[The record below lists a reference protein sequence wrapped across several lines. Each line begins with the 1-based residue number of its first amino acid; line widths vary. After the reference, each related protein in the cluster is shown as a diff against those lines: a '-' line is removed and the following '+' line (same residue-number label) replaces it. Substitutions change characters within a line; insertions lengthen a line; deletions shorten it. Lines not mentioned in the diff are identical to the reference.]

1 MWLLVGDR
9 GKAEDLAQETLW
21 RLHRAWRRLD
31 DPRAADAYVWTC
43 LVRLAARAR
52 ARRWTGERPTPPD
65 QLAPLSNP
73 SATAEV
79 DDALVLRRALADLSE
94 DQRAVLVLRYYEGWS
109 EAEIAE
115 IVGCAPGTVKSRA
128 TRGLA
133 ALRAHPQLADLDDAS
148 APADAAVTGRTEP

>member
-1 MWLLVGDR
+1 MDPPPCLG
-9 GKAEDLAQETLW
+9 GASTTPGPPTPTCA
-21 RLHRAWRRLD
+21 RA
-31 DPRAADAYVWTC
+31 

-73 SATAEV
+73 SATVQV
-79 DDALVLRRALADLSE
+79 DDAVVLRRALADLSE

-115 IVGCAPGTVKSRA
+115 IVGCVARDGEEPCHPRSRRRRCR
-128 TRGLA
+128 TRSWV
-133 ALRAHPQLADLDDAS
+133 DLDDVS
-148 APADAAVTGRTEP
+148 VPGRRRSDRRTEP